1 MSMKSGCDHC
11 EDQEKEKEDIKEQL
25 NKANKQNSILKQEQ
39 IMLKMKI
46 KKLQTKIKNFNA
58 SLEELALRQEKVI
71 KNMKT
76 DLSSQLLE
84 AIQKQHME
92 GELLMPSKE
101 ATEKISP
108 RGGVAMNVYQD
119 LLNKSQINKDVE
131 DDLSSIE
138 EGN

>member
-1 MSMKSGCDHC
+1 
-11 EDQEKEKEDIKEQL
+11 
-25 NKANKQNSILKQEQ
+25 
-39 IMLKMKI
+39 
-46 KKLQTKIKNFNA
+46 
-58 SLEELALRQEKVI
+58 
-71 KNMKT
+71 
-76 DLSSQLLE
+76 
-84 AIQKQHME
+84 ME
-92 GELLMPSKE
+92 GELIMPSKE